1 MATGLDFCQDLP
13 NPRFLTI
20 KISTPK
26 AQQPLSLHDHDA
38 LDEVVH
44 GCRTP
49 TSKEHKIPTVVTCPP
64 APRKPARRAAS
75 SCKRKLQFFET
86 ANQDEIYYLI
96 FGLALLLP
104 HLVRL
109 LFEVRLGHGR
119 FTAHWC
125 VEALK

>member
-38 LDEVVH
+38 LDEVAH

-86 ANQDEIYYLI
+86 ANQDE
-96 FGLALLLP
+96 
-104 HLVRL
+104 
-109 LFEVRLGHGR
+109 
-119 FTAHWC
+119 
-125 VEALK
+125 VEDFFRSSFLSNSRAKRSCPCT